1 MRRGVLATVVFVLAV
16 GTFMRAVKNELLT
29 VKIVRAEEKTRDR
42 VVYWVV
48 NTPLYVEDPF
58 FEVVVEAG
66 DYILTT
72 QRDPDPKFEVLP
84 NWKAGEFVRGRVAK
98 NSLYLKRRDGTEM
111 RFVIVKRKRIPA
123 SETR

>member
-84 NWKAGEFVRGRVAK
+84 SWKAGEFVRGRVAK